1 MKRNGKKK
9 IFQSFFAGNLVTL
22 IIPIALIAI
31 LINFT
36 LYNYFNNDIS
46 KKDSIIALNM
56 TKNIESFLFE
66 AVDTLIFI
74 SLNVDNQEVIDVNE
88 AIDRINSV
96 NNYFENIEII
106 DQSGKVTYTLSSNAG
121 QIGYNRNGEIYFKY
135 IQNNKS
141 IYWSKPFI
149 SPVSGKATITVAIPK
164 GNNIIVGYLNLD
176 HLNNLTTSTISE
188 LGKGLEVAI
197 VDSYGVYISG
207 KDPALTQQRR
217 AEPNFNSIKELSANR
232 ESHIHFEYSG
242 KEYMIVAMK
251 ITDPNWYLIIYDD
264 YDLTFSAVNTL
275 LLLFVGLFI
284 LSIINSIAAS
294 SIRAYRI
301 SKYVNE
307 FIDKTETIAA
317 GDFKVNF
324 DEQKFD
330 EFDRLAAN
338 FKIMVENLKSRDAE
352 LENMAFHDRLTGL
365 SNRAYL
371 YAQNQ
376 WNKASYKTAETI
388 GLIYLDVDNFKMIN
402 DTYGHTVGDELL
414 IELSRRMRDSID
426 KEFVFSRLG
435 GDEFVLLIPDHTD
448 RKKIARTIDDVRNDL
463 KRSIDLGNRSIFVTV
478 SMGISIVEN
487 GDDYDINTQ
496 MRNADTAMYVAKD
509 EGKNNFVYY
518 TPAMNE
524 KINRRMKIEQ
534 NLRSGLENGEFHL
547 VYQPLII
554 AEKNSIAGFE
564 ALLRWNCDTLGGIGP
579 AEFIPIAEEMGVIA
593 KIGDWVMRNACMAIK
608 AINEAENENYIIAVN
623 VSPIEIRNPAFL
635 QNLDRIVSETGI
647 KPEWLEIEITENVFL
662 ESVEGIISKLSR
674 IREKG
679 IRLSLDDFGTGY
691 SSLSYLKRLPISTLK
706 IDMEFIKDLEFDKD
720 SVKMVESII
729 AMAHNLGAVVV
740 AEGVETKNQV
750 DLLESISCD
759 RFQGYYFSKPIE
771 LADAIELIER
781 QAQK

>member
-1 MKRNGKKK
+1 MSRNGKKK
-9 IFQSFFAGNLVTL
+9 IFQSFFTGNLVTL
-22 IIPIALIAI
+22 IIPVALIAI

-36 LYNYFNNDIS
+36 LYNYFNDDIS

-66 AVDTLIFI
+66 AVDTLIYI

-121 QIGYNRNGEIYFKY
+121 QIGYTRDGEIYFKY
-135 IQNNKS
+135 VQNNKS

-164 GNNIIVGYLNLD
+164 GNNTIVGYLNLD
-176 HLNNLTTSTISE
+176 QLSHLTTSTISE
-188 LGKGLEVAI
+188 LGTGLEVAI

-217 AEPNFNSIKELSANR
+217 AEPNFESIKELSSHR
-232 ESHIHFEYSG
+232 ESHIHFEYDR

-264 YDLTFSAVNTL
+264 YDQTFSAVNTL

-284 LSIINSIAAS
+284 LSIINSIATS
-294 SIRAYRI
+294 SVRAYRI

-307 FIDKTETIAA
+307 FIDKTETIAS

-324 DEQKFD
+324 EKQKFD
-330 EFDRLAAN
+330 EFERLATN
-338 FKIMVENLKSRDAE
+338 FKIMVDNLKSRDAE
-352 LENMAFHDRLTGL
+352 LENIAFHDRLTGL

-376 WNKASYKTAETI
+376 WKNGSYKTAETI

-402 DTYGHTVGDELL
+402 DTYGHTVGDEFL
-414 IELSRRMRDSID
+414 IQLSRRMRDSID
-426 KEFVFSRLG
+426 KEFIFSRLG
-435 GDEFVLLIPDHTD
+435 GDEFVLLIPDQTD
-448 RKKIARTIDDVRNDL
+448 RKKIENTINDIRNDL
-463 KRSIDLGNRSIFVTV
+463 KRSIDLGDRRIFVTV

-509 EGKNNFVYY
+509 EGKNSFVYY

-524 KINRRMKIEQ
+524 KINRRMIVEQ
-534 NLRSGLENGEFHL
+534 NLRTGLENGEFHL

-554 AEKNSIAGFE
+554 AEKSSIAGFE
-564 ALLRWNCDTLGGIGP
+564 ALLRWNCATLGGIGP
-579 AEFIPIAEEMGVIA
+579 GEFIPIAEEMGIIC

-608 AINEAENENYIIAVN
+608 AINEAEDANYIIAVN
-623 VSPIEIRNPAFL
+623 VSPIEIRNPEFL
-635 QNLDRIVSETGI
+635 QNLDSIVSETGI

-662 ESVEGIISKLSR
+662 ESAEGIILKLNQ
-674 IREKG
+674 IKEKG

-729 AMAHNLGAVVV
+729 VMAHNLGAVVV
-740 AEGVETKNQV
+740 AEGVETENQV
-750 DLLESISCD
+750 MLLEGISCD
-759 RFQGYYFSKPIE
+759 RLQGYYFSKP
-771 LADAIELIER
+771 LQFGDAAALI
-781 QAQK
+781 

>member
-1 MKRNGKKK
+1 MSRNGKKK
-9 IFQSFFAGNLVTL
+9 IFQSFFTGNLVTL

-66 AVDTLIFI
+66 AVDTLIYM

-88 AIDRINSV
+88 SIDRINSV

-106 DQSGKVTYTLSSNAG
+106 DQYGKVTYTLSSNEG
-121 QIGYNRNGEIYFKY
+121 QIGYARNGETYFKY
-135 IQNNKS
+135 VQNNKS

-164 GNNIIVGYLNLD
+164 GSSIIVGYLNLD
-176 HLNNLTTSTISE
+176 QLNNLTTSTISE
-188 LGKGLEVAI
+188 LGKGLDVAI

-217 AEPNFNSIKELSANR
+217 SEPNFESIKELSADK

-264 YDLTFSAVNTL
+264 YDLTFSTVNTL
-275 LLLFVGLFI
+275 LLIFVGLFI

-307 FIDKTETIAA
+307 FIDKTETIAS

-330 EFDRLAAN
+330 EFERLAAN
-338 FKIMVENLKSRDAE
+338 FKIMVDNLKSRDAE
-352 LENMAFHDRLTGL
+352 LENIAFHDRLTGL

-371 YAQNQ
+371 YSQNQ
-376 WNKASYKTAETI
+376 WKNGSYKTAEII

-402 DTYGHTVGDELL
+402 DTYGHTVGDEFL
-414 IELSRRMRDSID
+414 IELSSRMRECID
-426 KEFVFSRLG
+426 KEFIFSRLG
-435 GDEFVLLIPDHTD
+435 GDEFVLLIPDQTN
-448 RKKIARTIDDVRNDL
+448 REKIERTINDIRNDL
-463 KRSIDLGNRSIFVTV
+463 KRSIDLGDRSIFVTV
-478 SMGISIVEN
+478 SMGISIIEN
-487 GDDYDINTQ
+487 EDVYDIDTQ

-509 EGKNNFVYY
+509 EGKNSFVYY

-524 KINRRMKIEQ
+524 KINRRMKIGQ
-534 NLRSGLENGEFHL
+534 NLRTGLENGEFHL

-554 AEKNSIAGFE
+554 AEKNCVAGFE
-564 ALLRWNCDTLGGIGP
+564 ALLRWNCGALGGIGP
-579 AEFIPIAEEMGVIA
+579 AEFIPIAEEMGVIC
-593 KIGDWVMRNACMAIK
+593 KIGDWVMRNACMTIK
-608 AINEAENENYIIAVN
+608 SINETEDANYIIAVN
-623 VSPIEIRNPAFL
+623 VSPIEIRSSEFL
-635 QNLDRIVSETGI
+635 QNLDRIVMETGI

-662 ESVEGIISKLSR
+662 ESAEGIILKLNQ
-674 IREKG
+674 IKEKG
-679 IRLSLDDFGTGY
+679 IRISLDDFGTGY

-729 AMAHNLGAVVV
+729 VMAHNLGAVVV
-740 AEGVETKNQV
+740 AEGVETENQV
-750 DLLESISCD
+750 ILLKSISCD
-759 RFQGYYFSKPIE
+759 RLQGYYFSKPLE
-771 LADAIELIER
+771 FGDAVALI
-781 QAQK
+781 